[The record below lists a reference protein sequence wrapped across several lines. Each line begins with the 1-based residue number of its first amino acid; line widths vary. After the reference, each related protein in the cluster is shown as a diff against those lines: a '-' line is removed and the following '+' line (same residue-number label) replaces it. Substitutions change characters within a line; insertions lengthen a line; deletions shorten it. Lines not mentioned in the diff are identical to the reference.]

1 MSPDQFDEF
10 LSKSLQNSEIEFN
23 HPISEIEQ
31 LIIEKMARN
40 QAHKKKRQRRILN
53 IAVLVVAL
61 LAFSGTILFPGPLYA
76 FKEQLIQTIIKFGN
90 NININFTD
98 SSPRPHLPD
107 KLEAEIAAIQPGV
120 PFEILVPRYLPPGF
134 EFVGVE
140 KSPYDEQCKII
151 MYFQAEDAALMLTQT
166 EIGDNFALSVN
177 INAQQGKAEKIQV
190 GGYEG
195 NIITFNDGSV
205 SLTWITDG
213 HILCELS
220 GNLNAEQAIEIAVSM

>member
-76 FKEQLIQTIIKFGN
+76 FKEQFLDIKQVWQPFQ
-90 NININFTD
+90 
-98 SSPRPHLPD
+98 LPY
-107 KLEAEIAAIQPGV
+107 L
-120 PFEILVPRYLPPGF
+120 LVN
-134 EFVGVE
+134 
-140 KSPYDEQCKII
+140 S
-151 MYFQAEDAALMLTQT
+151 
-166 EIGDNFALSVN
+166 
-177 INAQQGKAEKIQV
+177 
-190 GGYEG
+190 
-195 NIITFNDGSV
+195 
-205 SLTWITDG
+205 
-213 HILCELS
+213 
-220 GNLNAEQAIEIAVSM
+220 